1 MSETSR
7 NAWPPLRHAAPWLA
21 LAFGLGAVSGAQ
33 AADTASLRAL
43 QAQQAYSSQPGEPLQ
58 GEHVGKKGLHPSQL
72 PLRNADSLVPPLQ
85 RENHKPETSS
95 ARRRSLAVKTL
106 ASGTTVCTGNDFV
119 GKSGSTLLGFI
130 DNASL
135 RDCMY
140 KLYIGSAAQYRTV
153 FSDANIITV
162 SDELKRR
169 ALSYNG
175 TDSNKAMNLLSFLRT
190 AGYWNYMSVRGDSWN
205 GIPAGSTAM
214 LNSARGALTQLMS
227 APAFMNQTE
236 DNAYFASEVFKTA
249 ASGFAASMAPVA
261 KRWIDQTQASTFAT
275 GYWTN
280 ETILAAMNVL
290 FYGDGQDDYAAAVA
304 NDASYARSLDAFL
317 TRNRA
322 QAGTSYGYH
331 LANAMGE
338 MLRFLRYPALTS
350 TVRPLGVNQLST
362 YKASDD
368 ATIDAWMRAGTMVD
382 KYDSANCGSYGT
394 CNAYDTVARIKLP
407 ITYAC
412 GTQYVIRAQAMTSQQ
427 LVDTCTSIS
436 NQTGYFHGLFGTNAS
451 QPVANDTNAKLELVV
466 FDSYAQYSRFSG
478 FLFGNDTNNGGI
490 YLEGD
495 PSQPGNQ
502 ARFLAHRAD
511 WLAGFE
517 IWNLNHEFTH
527 YLDGRYNLWGG
538 FGAYPLELNGTV
550 KNSSVWWIE
559 GVAEYVSYSYRR
571 AYNAD
576 ATSRAQTAPVALS
589 EVMRNTYSSGQTRVY
604 NWGYLAVRYM
614 LERQPSQDQAFL
626 PLMRKGDYAGYSNR
640 IDAIGTSLDAD
651 FKSWLT
657 QCIGNGDLAS
667 SNCTSRRANTLP
679 LLNADAIGA
688 CNLSST
694 SVLANGCSRALSGT
708 GPFSFSMNANSWEL
722 AIFRLSNLKG
732 GADVYAKATGWPS
745 TTDYDFKVG
754 GSNTDLRLP
763 LQTRGAGYVY
773 VMVVPRSDF
782 VSANLRGMFSDL
794 PLQPATPD
802 WSQGPVCTDT
812 SSYALNTNGCVRNGL
827 TSNGSNPGWYAVLVP
842 TGKSAITVKTTG
854 GTGNADVYLKHNA
867 WPSTSDYGCRSVAS
881 GNTETCRLS
890 GLPSGTW
897 VYVMLTPGYGN
908 LSIAATAD

>member
-1 MSETSR
+1 MSELSR
-7 NAWPPLRHAAPWLA
+7 SAWPPLRHATPWLA
-21 LAFGLGAVSGAQ
+21 LAMGLGALSSSQ
-33 AADTASLRAL
+33 AADTASLRAA
-43 QAQQAYSSQPGEPLQ
+43 QSQQALSSLPGEPLQ
-58 GEHVGKKGLHPSQL
+58 GEHVARKGLHPSQL

-85 RENHKPETSS
+85 REAAVKPESS
-95 ARRRSLAVKTL
+95 LARRRALAARSL
-106 ASGTTVCTGNDFV
+106 ASGTAVCTGADFV
-119 GKSGSTLLGFI
+119 GKSGSTLLSFI

-140 KLYIGSAAQYRTV
+140 KLYSGSVSQYRTV

-162 SDELKRR
+162 ADELKRR
-169 ALSYNG
+169 SLGYTG
-175 TDSNKAMNLLSFLRT
+175 DDSNKSMNLLSFLRT
-190 AGYWNYMSVRGDSWN
+190 AGYWNFMSVRGDSYN
-205 GIPAGSTAM
+205 GIPAGSAAM

-227 APAFMNQTE
+227 SAAFMKPTE
-236 DNAYFASEVFKTA
+236 DNAYFVSEVFKTA
-249 ASGFAASMAPVA
+249 SSGFAAAMAPTA
-261 KRWIDQTQASTFAT
+261 KRWIDQTQPSTFAT

-280 ETILAAMNVL
+280 EAILAAMNVL
-290 FYGDGQDDYAAAVA
+290 FYGDGQDDFGAAVA

-317 TRNRA
+317 TRNRS

-350 TVRPLGVNQLST
+350 TVRSLGVNQT
-362 YKASDD
+362 AGYKASDD
-368 ATIDAWMRAGTMVD
+368 ATIDVWMRAASMVD
-382 KYDSANCGSYGT
+382 QYDSANCSSYGT

-407 ITYAC
+407 IRYAC
-412 GTQYVIRAQAMTSQQ
+412 GTQYVIRAQAMSSQQ
-427 LVDTCTSIS
+427 LADTCTSIT

-451 QPVANDTNAKLELVV
+451 QPVANDNNGTLELVV

-511 WLAGFE
+511 WLSNFE

-538 FGAYPLELNGTV
+538 FGSYPLELNGKV

-571 AYNAD
+571 TYYPD
-576 ATSRAQTAPVALS
+576 ATSRAQTAPMALS

-657 QCIGNGDLAS
+657 QCIGNGDLANA
-667 SNCTSRRANTLP
+667 NCTSRRANTLP
-679 LLNADAIGA
+679 LLNADVIGA
-688 CNLSST
+688 CKLSST
-694 SVLANGCSRALSGT
+694 SVLANGCTRALSGT
-708 GPFSFSMNANSWEL
+708 GPFSFSMNAKSWDQ
-722 AIFRLSNLKG
+722 AIFRLSELKG
-732 GADVYAKATGWPS
+732 GADIYAKATGWPS
-745 TTDYDFKVG
+745 TTDYDVKAG
-754 GSNTDLRLP
+754 GSNADLRLP
-763 LQTRGAGYVY
+763 LPTGGAGYVY
-773 VMVVPRSDF
+773 VMVVPRGDF
-782 VSANLRGMFSDL
+782 VSATLRGMFSDL
-794 PLQPATPD
+794 PLKPAAPD
-802 WSQGPVCTDT
+802 WSQGPDCADT
-812 SSYALNTNGCVRNGL
+812 SYAMSTNGCVRRYQSTDAG
-827 TSNGSNPGWYAVLVP
+827 NPGWYAVLVP
-842 TGKSAITVKTTG
+842 AGKSAITVKTTG
-854 GTGNADVYLKHNA
+854 GTGNADLYLKHNA
-867 WPSTSDYGCRSVAS
+867 WPSTTNYGCRSVTA

-897 VYVMLTPGYGN
+897 VYVMLTPSYGN